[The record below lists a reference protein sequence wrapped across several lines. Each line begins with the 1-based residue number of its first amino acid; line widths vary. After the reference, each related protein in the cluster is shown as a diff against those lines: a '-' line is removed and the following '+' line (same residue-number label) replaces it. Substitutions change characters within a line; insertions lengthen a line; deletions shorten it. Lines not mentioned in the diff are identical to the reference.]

1 MTVIF
6 SKKCEYGIQAV
17 LYLAAREKGTLV
29 SAKEISK
36 VLKIP
41 REFVSKI
48 LQSLRESGLIL
59 SSKGKSGGFTLAK
72 DPSRVKLLD
81 VVAAIDG
88 LDMFDNCVLGFPE
101 CTPTHP
107 CPVHDTWGTLRTQAY
122 DMLNSETIDK
132 LKEKTLRAIDK
143 NDLIFL
149 KQLLKNKK

>member
-29 SAKEISK
+29 SAEEISK

-132 LKEKTLRAIDK
+132 LKEQTLHKISS
-143 NDLIFL
+143 L
-149 KQLLKNKK
+149 